1 MDIPTTLSDSSSF
14 DKVKLCKM
22 AFIYNSLESGWSVKK
37 KDKLYI
43 FTKNHEG
50 KKELFSEDYLKRFMK
65 ENFDIEKLLS
75 IKES

>member
-1 MDIPTTLSDSSSF
+1 MDSAYKTSNIDRET
-14 DKVKLCKM
+14 LCKM
-22 AFIYNSLESGWSVKK
+22 TLIYNSLEKGWSVKK
-37 KDKLYI
+37 REKSYI

-50 KKELFSEDYLKRFMK
+50 KKEVFSEDYLKRFMK